1 MSFMCDNLRE
11 VFRMAGGIEAG
22 VNQYPWNVR
31 MRIDYGSPPTY
42 CGGSIIDKK
51 WILTGTGIRTN
62 YEKIIKLL

>member
-31 MRIDYGSPPTY
+31 MRIDGSTLSY
-42 CGGSIIDKK
+42 CGGSIINKK
-51 WILTGTGIRTN
+51 WILTGMLF
-62 YEKIIKLL
+62 YM

>member
-1 MSFMCDNLRE
+1 
-11 VFRMAGGIEAG
+11 MAGGLEAG

-51 WILTGTGIRTN
+51 WILTGTVFITK